1 MRCIYRWHYL
11 NYSKKAIRDLQSMQG
26 KLNEH
31 LDEMDQYA
39 KTKGKNVCVFRCI
52 DCREIC

>member
-1 MRCIYRWHYL
+1 M
-11 NYSKKAIRDLQSMQG
+11 KAIRDLQSMQG

-39 KTKGKNVCVFRCI
+39 KTKGKNVSNLEEV
-52 DCREIC
+52 

>member
-1 MRCIYRWHYL
+1 
-11 NYSKKAIRDLQSMQG
+11 MQG

-39 KTKGKNVCVFRCI
+39 KTKGKNVSNLEE
-52 DCREIC
+52 DWL

>member
-1 MRCIYRWHYL
+1 MSCLDTR
-11 NYSKKAIRDLQSMQG
+11 KKAIRDLQSMLS

-39 KTKGKNVCVFRCI
+39 KTKGKNVV
-52 DCREIC
+52 DLA